1 MPHIVIEQP
10 GVPAMTFEIRE
21 VETTLGRAEDNKV
34 VLVADEVSRYHAKI
48 ELRDDKTL
56 LHDLKSMNGTYVNR
70 QRVMQRL
77 LSDNDEIMLGSRC
90 RLSFHEDP
98 PDVLEGRKRQSSL
111 KIEVRK
117 IAADMESMTA
127 QLTMIGTHSAA
138 TPKPAGVPASPSS
151 GTPMAAAPAQAG
163 GPGQDQM
170 RHAFRRLNAIYKAS
184 QIIASDFDLDK
195 RISQVLDLAMTEMRA
210 DRGFL
215 VLRDEDSN
223 QLSVRLAREMGQE
236 LKASSPSM
244 GIANRAAIDGEPVL
258 MSGSEADSKFG
269 QRESIIRQRIL
280 AAMCV
285 PLQVENRII
294 GCIYVDSRRP
304 DITFNE
310 EDLELFQAM
319 ANQSAMAIENVRL
332 YQRMLETEKKRA
344 NLSRFLSPAIVD
356 MLMGEKA
363 EVQLGGQKR
372 PVTILF
378 CDVRGF
384 TPISEG
390 LTPEQLVDLLN
401 EHFGSMTEI
410 IFAHRGTLDKYIGDS
425 VMGLFGAPVSQGED
439 AILAVRAGLAMQAR
453 NQALNA
459 ERVKRGLPIFE
470 IGIGINTG
478 DVFTGYI
485 GSPKRMD
492 FTVIGDHVNVASRLC
507 SIAPPGKVIIGEATY
522 TLMRDV
528 IDVRSAGTPVLKGKT
543 EQVNAYE
550 VLNFRTPASTTA
562 APMV

>member
-10 GVPAMTFEIRE
+10 GIPAMTYEIRDA
-21 VETTLGRAEDNKV
+21 ETTLGRAEDNKV
-34 VLVADEVSRYHAKI
+34 VLVADEVSRYHVRI
-48 ELRDDKTL
+48 ELRDDQTL
-56 LHDLKSMNGTYVNR
+56 IHDLKSMNGTFVNR
-70 QRVMQRL
+70 QRVMQHL

-90 RLSFHEDP
+90 RLNFREDSP
-98 PDVLEGRKRQSSL
+98 EVLERRKRESSL

-117 IAADMESMTA
+117 IAADMENVTA
-127 QLTMIGTHSAA
+127 QLTMIGTRSARPSKSAA
-138 TPKPAGVPASPSS
+138 APASPSA
-151 GTPMAAAPAQAG
+151 GTPAALPATAA
-163 GPGQDQM
+163 GPGQDQT

-184 QIIASDFDLDK
+184 QIISSDFDLDK
-195 RISQVLDLAMTEMRA
+195 RISRVLDLAMTEMRA

-215 VLRDEDSN
+215 MLREEGTD

-244 GIANRAAIDGEPVL
+244 GIAHRAAIDGEPVL
-258 MSGSEADSKFG
+258 MSGSKADSKFG

-285 PLQVENRII
+285 PLQIENRSI
-294 GCIYVDSRRP
+294 GSLYVDSRRP
-304 DITFNE
+304 DITFTE
-310 EDLELFQAM
+310 EDLELLQAM
-319 ANQSAMAIENVRL
+319 ANQSALAIENVRL

-356 MLMGEKA
+356 LVMNEKD
-363 EVQLGGQKR
+363 EVQLGGQKH

-378 CDVRGF
+378 CDIRGF

-390 LTPEQLVDLLN
+390 LSPDRLVELLN
-401 EHFGSMTEI
+401 EHFASMTEI
-410 IFAHRGTLDKYIGDS
+410 IFEHRGTLDKYIGDA

-439 AILAVRAGLAMQAR
+439 AVLAVRAGLAMQAR
-453 NQALNA
+453 NQALNV
-459 ERVKRGLPIFE
+459 ERVGRGLPPFE

-478 DVFTGYI
+478 EVFTGYI

-492 FTVIGDHVNVASRLC
+492 FTVIGDHVNIASRLC
-507 SIAPPGKVIIGEATY
+507 SIAPAGKVIIGEATY
-522 TLMRDV
+522 AVIRDQ
-528 IDVRSAGTPVLKGKT
+528 IEVRSAGTPVLKGKT

-550 VLNFRTPASTTA
+550 VLGFRNPAPTS
-562 APMV
+562 APVA

>member
-10 GVPAMTFEIRE
+10 GIPAMTYEIRDA
-21 VETTLGRAEDNKV
+21 ETTLGRAEDNKV
-34 VLVADEVSRYHAKI
+34 VLVADEVSRYHARI

-90 RLSFHEDP
+90 RLNFHEDP
-98 PDVLEGRKRQSSL
+98 PDVLERRKRESSL

-117 IAADMESMTA
+117 IAADMENVTA
-127 QLTMIGTHSAA
+127 QMTMIGTRSAK
-138 TPKPAGVPASPSS
+138 PK
-151 GTPMAAAPAQAG
+151 AAAPSTGTPIPASTATPAPAPA
-163 GPGQDQM
+163 GPGPDQL

-184 QIIASDFDLDK
+184 QIISSDFDLDK
-195 RISQVLDLAMTEMRA
+195 RISRVLDLAMTEMRA

-215 VLRDEDSN
+215 MLREEGTD
-223 QLSVRLAREMGQE
+223 QLTVSLAREMGQE

-244 GIANRAAIDGEPVL
+244 GIAHRAAIHGEPVL

-285 PLQVENRII
+285 PLQIENRSI
-294 GCIYVDSRRP
+294 GSLYVDSRRP
-304 DITFNE
+304 DITFTE
-310 EDLELFQAM
+310 EDLELLQAM
-319 ANQSAMAIENVRL
+319 ANQSALAIENVRL

-356 MLMGEKA
+356 LLMNEKA

-390 LTPEQLVDLLN
+390 LAPDSLVDLLN
-401 EHFGSMTEI
+401 EYFASMTEI
-410 IFAHRGTLDKYIGDS
+410 IFEYRGTLDKYIGDS

-439 AILAVRAGLAMQAR
+439 AVLAVRAGLAMQER
-453 NQALNA
+453 NRALNI
-459 ERVKRGLPIFE
+459 ERTNRGLPPFD

-478 DVFTGYI
+478 EVFTGYI

-507 SIAPPGKVIIGEATY
+507 SIAPAGKVIIGEATY
-522 TLMRDV
+522 AAIRDL
-528 IDVRSAGTPVLKGKT
+528 IEVRSAGTPVLKGKT

-550 VLNFRTPASTTA
+550 VLGFRNPAATTA
-562 APMV
+562 PVA